1 MGNLGLY
8 VNYAKKRSQE
18 REREFLA
25 QGYREG
31 QDELIAAL
39 SEEERAEFEERSGI
53 LEYDGGLTKAEAER
67 LALSEILTNPN
78 RGRG

>member
-31 QDELIAAL
+31 QDEQINDF
-39 SEEERAEFEERSGI
+39 RRI
-53 LEYDGGLTKAEAER
+53 
-67 LALSEILTNPN
+67 
-78 RGRG
+78 